1 MLVTLET
8 NFISNQALQNQTDDS
23 IPKKRHCNRLSEVEW
38 DTDIIGV
45 LVYWNAVENKIF
57 NIVDAISPSLFFV
70 KQSKRKQRPKTN

>member
-8 NFISNQALQNQTDDS
+8 NFISNQALQNQTGDS